1 MGILARAMR
10 GDRVDR
16 ATRSSAGRTYADGDR
31 GVEHWLNHGIT
42 GRSRWIELAWL
53 SIAAS
58 LLAIVIRR
66 FGCATERKSPRPL
79 SAALCQDLGRRAL
92 NPSFAGK
99 FVIPPRR
106 ARLALNQGDWF

>member
-1 MGILARAMR
+1 MGILGRAMR

-58 LLAIVIRR
+58 LLAIVISEVGPRD
-66 FGCATERKSPRPL
+66 RKEEPQGA
-79 SAALCQDLGRRAL
+79 SARHFVKTSEGVHSTRVLLASSAFLLGVPVGR
-92 NPSFAGK
+92 
-99 FVIPPRR
+99 
-106 ARLALNQGDWF
+106 